1 MASFS
6 FRAGNAGKL
15 LRIPLYLLGRLGT
28 LVVPRGRGWV
38 IGCGA
43 GIGDGALALWH
54 AAVESGL
61 EPLWLTGSERERR
74 DADELGIRSI
84 PKSGLRGWW
93 ATARAGVVV
102 EIGRAHV

>member
-28 LVVPRGRGWV
+28 LIVPRGRGWV

-43 GIGDGALALWH
+43 GIGDGALALWR
-54 AAVESGL
+54 AASDAGT
-61 EPLWLTGSERERR
+61 EPLWLTGSAREQR
-74 DADELGIRSI
+74 DAAALGIRAI
-84 PKSGLRGWW
+84 PKNGLRGWW
-93 ATARAGVVV
+93 A
-102 EIGRAHV
+102 